1 MHISQQKHLHNTQ
14 LHFIFLSRQTNK
26 VLTKFGCNTA
36 YGTCVV
42 SGLGTLKGTIHSLLG
57 QTNQVAGMCKSMMM
71 LIRRLTSVAVRF
83 DTWEETRVQ
92 R

>member
-1 MHISQQKHLHNTQ
+1 MHSTQ
-14 LHFIFLSRQTNK
+14 FNFIFLSRPTNK

-36 YGTCVV
+36 YGTCVI
-42 SGLGTLKGTIHSLLG
+42 SGLETLKGTIHSLLG

-71 LIRRLTSVAVRF
+71 LTRRLTSVAIRF
-83 DTWEETRVQ
+83 DAWEETRVQ

>member
-1 MHISQQKHLHNTQ
+1 MQ
-14 LHFIFLSRQTNK
+14 
-26 VLTKFGCNTA
+26 TKFGCNTA

-42 SGLGTLKGTIHSLLG
+42 SGLGTLKGTIHFLLG

-71 LIRRLTSVAVRF
+71 QIRRLTSVAIRF
-83 DTWEETRVQ
+83 DAWEETRVQ

>member
-1 MHISQQKHLHNTQ
+1 M
-14 LHFIFLSRQTNK
+14 
-26 VLTKFGCNTA
+26 
-36 YGTCVV
+36 
-42 SGLGTLKGTIHSLLG
+42 LG

>member
-1 MHISQQKHLHNTQ
+1 MVSKEIFNSSITLNHKSNHL
-14 LHFIFLSRQTNK
+14 
-26 VLTKFGCNTA
+26 FGNLYRTFCCITA

-57 QTNQVAGMCKSMMM
+57 QTNQVAGMCKSMRM
-71 LIRRLTSVAVRF
+71 LIRRLTSVAIRF
-83 DTWEETRVQ
+83 DAWEETRVQ

>member
-1 MHISQQKHLHNTQ
+1 MHNAQ
-14 LHFIFLSRQTNK
+14 LHFIFLSRHTNK

-42 SGLGTLKGTIHSLLG
+42 SGLVTLKGTIHSLLG

-71 LIRRLTSVAVRF
+71 
-83 DTWEETRVQ
+83 
-92 R
+92 

>member
-1 MHISQQKHLHNTQ
+1 MHISQQKHLHNAQ

-36 YGTCVV
+36 SGTCVV
-42 SGLGTLKGTIHSLLG
+42 SGLVTLKGTIHSLLG
-57 QTNQVAGMCKSMMM
+57 QTNQVATNQVAMMM
-71 LIRRLTSVAVRF
+71 LIRRLTSVAIRF
-83 DTWEETRVQ
+83 DAWEETRVQ